1 MALFSDL
8 EGSSTG
14 RVELNRKAQQEIIE
28 DLSREKPIFM
38 RKSETGA
45 LRGEQTAERRRNHHG
60 HSSDSRVNKAVVP
73 VKSTSRRTRK
83 SKFAGS
89 ALLKFKPKGHQ
100 QQQRGEGE
108 AVFSP
113 RVRRSLASR
122 RSNEDELSLLF
133 SKGMKQG

>member
-38 RKSETGA
+38 RKSETGS
-45 LRGEQTAERRRNHHG
+45 LEGEQTAERRRNHQG
-60 HSSDSRVNKAVVP
+60 HSSNSRVNKEAVP

-83 SKFAGS
+83 GNFAGS
-89 ALLKFKPKGHQ
+89 ALLKVKPKGHQ
-100 QQQRGEGE
+100 QQQRGEGK

-113 RVRRSLASR
+113 RVRSLASR

-133 SKGMKQG
+133 SKGMKRG